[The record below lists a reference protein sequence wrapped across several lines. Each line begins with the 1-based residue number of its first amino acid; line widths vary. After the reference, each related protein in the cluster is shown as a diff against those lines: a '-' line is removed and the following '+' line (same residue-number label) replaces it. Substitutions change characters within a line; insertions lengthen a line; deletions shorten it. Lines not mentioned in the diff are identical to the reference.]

1 MGLRVY
7 PTIIYEIR
15 IDHIYL
21 LIALGLF
28 SKGTGNVSFQPLY
41 TVLYFH
47 IKTRSIV
54 FIHNP

>member
-28 SKGTGNVSFQPLY
+28 SEGIGNISFQWLY
-41 TVLYFH
+41 TVLYFPV
-47 IKTRSIV
+47 KLGVSYLS
-54 FIHNP
+54 